1 MQKTDEPLELELFN
15 YDLAKCT
22 YHFVRDKEKYLL
34 AEKLYTLRL
43 HSQLTISEVAYG
55 LGITAHTYAEYENGN
70 TLPLCTMVLKM
81 SQFYNVSLDYLRNDD
96 LNVAKHIFYSSWPPY
111 TVK

>member
-34 AEKLYTLRL
+34 AKKLHTLRL

-55 LGITAHTYAEYENGN
+55 LGIAARTYAEYENGDN
-70 TLPLCTMVLKM
+70 LPLCTMVLKM

-96 LNVAKHIFYSSWPPY
+96 INVAKVYFTS
-111 TVK
+111 